1 MIRRS
6 ENEVPSDLPFLELSF
21 RARHPGLEPGTGI
34 AKCCSSDHLTFSL
47 SDLLIGIRA
56 CPLPSHMPHARVA
69 CCAVAAL
76 SQRVLHRLRGLLV
89 PRSLLA
95 RASPALRLQQA
106 AAPPAHAVD
115 RVDPVPSSTT
125 RSTTST
131 NTQQPALV
139 DPVGRRCGYY
149 RSAFASSVSPCLRGL
164 HFPFAN
170 YYSPFTHA
178 FPPPHSSVSL
188 CLRGDCLIF

>member
-1 MIRRS
+1 M
-6 ENEVPSDLPFLELSF
+6 PSGLSFLELSF

-149 RSAFASSVSPCLRGL
+149 RSAFAFLRVPVPL
-164 HFPFAN
+164 WHTFPIRQLLFAIHPRIPA
-170 YYSPFTHA
+170 SA
-178 FPPPHSSVSL
+178 FLRVPVPPW
-188 CLRGDCLIF
+188 